1 MLYTHSNAAK
11 FVSCY
16 VHINKVTHI
25 ITESM
30 SDKNTSKPLVLVDGS
45 SYLFRAFYALPASLT
60 SPDGMQTNA
69 IHGVL
74 NMLDSLRKNYQ
85 PDHMAVVFDAKGKT
99 FRNEMYPQ
107 YKANRPPMPDELRE
121 QIAPL
126 HEIIAAQGYPMIV
139 MEGVEA
145 DDVIGTMSTL
155 YDGKVIISTG
165 DKDMAQLVDE
175 QTHLIN
181 TMSNSY
187 FDRQGVIDKF
197 GVPPELIRDYL
208 ALIGD
213 KSDNIPGVPKVGPK
227 TAVKWLNEWGSLQ
240 AIMQNA
246 DKFKGKIGEYL
257 RESLDFLPLSYELV
271 TIKRD
276 LDLDCSPE
284 YLSFNEI
291 DTQKLAELYQ
301 KLGFRTRLSK
311 LQSESNEKIILNTD
325 TDETL
330 EPGIPEIEE
339 IKEVHYETI
348 LTQAQ
353 LDDWLTQLKQ
363 AKLFALD
370 TETTSL
376 DYMDARIVGLSF
388 CIEAGKAAY
397 LPLAHDYIG
406 APQQLD
412 FADTLAKLKPLLQD
426 PTALKVGQNLK
437 YDRSV
442 LLNHGI
448 ELKGITHDTMLES
461 YVLDSVSNRH
471 DLDTLCE
478 KHLKHKCVKF
488 EDVAGKGKKQL
499 PFNQIELHANKETG
513 NPGAAFYAAE
523 DADMCMRLHR
533 FFWPQLKPRK
543 KQEKL
548 YREIEMPLLKVLS
561 DIERNGVL
569 VDARLLA
576 AQSEELAARMA
587 ELEEKIYKKAGGG
600 FNLGS
605 PKQIQEVFFSE
616 DKLNLPVIRK
626 TPKGQPS
633 TAEDVLQELAREHDV
648 PRWLLEH
655 RGLSKLKSTYT
666 DKLPL
671 QINPG
676 TGRVHTS
683 YHQAITATGRLS
695 SSNPNLQNIPI
706 RNAEG
711 RRIRQA
717 FIAPDGFKIMAAD
730 YSQIELRIMAHLS
743 GDQGL
748 LEAFAQGK
756 DIHRATAAEIFDIA
770 LEKVEKQ
777 QRRAAKAVNFGLIYG
792 MSAFGLAK
800 QLNVS
805 RSEAADYVKRY
816 FQRYPGVQQY
826 MEDTRE
832 KAKQAGYV
840 ETLFGRRLYLPN
852 INAKNGMLRKMAE
865 RTAIN
870 APMQGT
876 AADIIKIAMIA
887 VNDWLREKTTDT
899 KMIMQVHDEL
909 VFEVAENQRADVE
922 KIIIER
928 MVNAAKLEVPLVVDA
943 GYGDNWDEAH

>member
-1 MLYTHSNAAK
+1 
-11 FVSCY
+11 
-16 VHINKVTHI
+16 
-25 ITESM
+25 M
-30 SDKNTSKPLVLVDGS
+30 SDKNTENPLVLVDGS
-45 SYLFRAFYALPASLT
+45 SYLFRAFYGLPSSLT

-74 NMLDSLRKNYQ
+74 SMLDKLRKDYE
-85 PDHMAVVFDAKGKT
+85 PEHMVVVFDAKGKT
-99 FRNEMYPQ
+99 FRNDMYAE
-107 YKANRPPMPDELRE
+107 YKATRPPMPDELRD

-126 HEIIAAQGYPMIV
+126 HEIIEAQGYPMIV
-139 MEGVEA
+139 MSGVEA

-181 TMSNSY
+181 TMSNTY
-187 FDRQGVIDKF
+187 LNRQGVIDKY

-208 ALIGD
+208 ALMGD
-213 KSDNIPGVPKVGPK
+213 KSDNIPGVNKVGPK
-227 TAVKWLNEWGSLQ
+227 TAVKWLDQYGSLKSV
-240 AIMQNA
+240 MENA
-246 DKFKGKIGEYL
+246 DKFKGKVGEYL
-257 RESLDFLPLSYELV
+257 REALAHLPLSYELV
-271 TIKRD
+271 TIKCD
-276 LDLDCSPE
+276 LELDCSPE
-284 YLSFNEI
+284 FLSFSEAN
-291 DTQKLAELYQ
+291 TQKLAELYQ
-301 KLGFRTRLSK
+301 KYGFRTRLSN
-311 LQSESNEKIILNTD
+311 LRSQSGEAITLPDDPDSSNNAD
-325 TDETL
+325 A
-330 EPGIPEIEE
+330 EPEIPAIEE
-339 IKEVHYETI
+339 IKEIDYETI
-348 LTQAQ
+348 LSEEQ
-353 LDDWLTQLKQ
+353 LDHWLEQLKQ
-363 AKLFALD
+363 AKLFAFD

-376 DYMDARIVGLSF
+376 AYMDAKLVGLSF
-388 CIEAGKAAY
+388 CIKSGVAAY

-412 FADTLAKLKPLLQD
+412 FDKTLEKLRPLLED

-442 LLNHGI
+442 LLNYDI

-461 YVLDSVSNRH
+461 YVLDSVSSRH
-471 DLDTLCE
+471 DMNTLCQ
-478 KHLKHKCVKF
+478 KHLNHTNVKF

-499 PFNQIELHANKETG
+499 TFNQIELEANEE
-513 NPGAAFYAAE
+513 NNSQGAAFYAAE
-523 DADMCMRLHR
+523 DADMTMRLHK
-533 FFWPQLKPRK
+533 FFWPQLKPRR
-543 KQEKL
+543 QREKL
-548 YREIEMPLLKVLS
+548 YREIEIPLLKVLS

-569 VDARLLA
+569 VDAELLLV
-576 AQSEELAARMA
+576 QSKELATRMEELK
-587 ELEEKIYKKAGGG
+587 EKIYKKAGGG
-600 FNLGS
+600 FNLSS

-616 DKLNLPVIRK
+616 DKLNLPIIRK

-633 TAEDVLQELAREHDV
+633 TAEDVLQELAQEHKV
-648 PRWLLEH
+648 PRWLLEY
-655 RGLSKLKSTYT
+655 RGLSKLKSTYS
-666 DKLPL
+666 DKLPKE
-671 QINPG
+671 INET

-683 YHQAITATGRLS
+683 YHQAVTATGRLS
-695 SSNPNLQNIPI
+695 SSTPNLQNIPV

-717 FIAPDGFKIMAAD
+717 FIAPEGFKVLAAD

-743 GDQGL
+743 ADEGL
-748 LEAFAQGK
+748 LEAFSQGK
-756 DIHRATAAEIFDIA
+756 DIHRATAAEIFDVA
-770 LEKVEKQ
+770 LDKVKTE

-805 RSEAADYVKRY
+805 RTEAAEYVKRY

-832 KAKQAGYV
+832 KAKELGYV
-840 ETLFGRRLYLPN
+840 ETIFGRKLFLPN

-876 AADIIKIAMIA
+876 AADIIKISMIA
-887 VNDWLREKTTDT
+887 VNDWLREKTSNT

-909 VFEVAENQRADVE
+909 VFEVAENQLEIVE
-922 KIIIER
+922 PIIIDR
-928 MVNAAKLEVPLVVDA
+928 MVNAVKLDVPLIVDT
-943 GYGDNWDEAH
+943 GLGDNWDEAH